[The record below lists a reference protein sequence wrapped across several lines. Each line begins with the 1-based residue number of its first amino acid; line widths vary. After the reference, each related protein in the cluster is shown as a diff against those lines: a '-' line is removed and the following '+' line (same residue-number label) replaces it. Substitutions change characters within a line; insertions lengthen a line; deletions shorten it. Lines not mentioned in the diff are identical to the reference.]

1 MPPRIADIIAKK
13 MMKVKKMIKNGITPL
28 NTPMSNVYI
37 NLISTLNLSDIARI
51 QKTTPYCKF
60 IHAKVLKECGCID
73 RGNQTELE
81 MMDKNIATM
90 NNELHHLASKWYTD
104 L

>member
-1 MPPRIADIIAKK
+1 
-13 MMKVKKMIKNGITPL
+13 MISNVTS
-28 NTPMSNVYI
+28 TMSNVYI

-51 QKTTPYCKF
+51 QKTTPYCKY

-73 RGNQTELE
+73 RGNSTQLE
-81 MMDKNIATM
+81 MMDTNIHTM
-90 NNELHHLASKWYTD
+90 NNELHRLATKWYGD